1 MRVEIKEYV
10 RRVEF
15 YELDIDAEYLA
26 ELNRVIR
33 QEYPTLVFPDITEE
47 DIAACLDNS
56 GEDYAHLAQVI
67 EPHWTLGEFIRD
79 YVMQDA
85 WDSWY
90 DGDVL
95 DTEDYEVTVQR

>member
-15 YELDIDAEYLA
+15 YELDIDAEYIA
-26 ELNRVIR
+26 QLNNYFRTK
-33 QEYPTLVFPDITEE
+33 YPTLVFADITED
-47 DIAACLDNS
+47 DITICLNHQ
-56 GEDYAHLAQVI
+56 ERQYPHLAQEI

-90 DGDVL
+90 DGEHL
-95 DTEDYEVTVQR
+95 DTEDYEVEVQR